1 MNAYGPQQKGEKS
14 MDLQLAGKTVL
25 VLASSRGLGKAS
37 AAAFAKEGAD
47 IVITGRSEESLREA
61 EKELLSL
68 SGRGRVGYYV
78 CDITKEAEIKA
89 LVEYTVE
96 AFGPVDVLVNNA
108 GGPPA
113 GTFDDFD
120 DDDWQKAFDLNLM
133 SFVRATRAVLPS
145 MKESGGGRIVNITS
159 SSMKQTLDNLILSNT
174 FRAGLMGLAKSLS
187 QELAPHGILIN
198 SLGPGKIATDRVTE
212 LDGRK
217 AEQRN
222 KNAADVQRESEAAIP
237 LGRYGQPEEF
247 AAQVVFY
254 GSFANTYVTGQTLL
268 VDGGLIKAL

>member
-1 MNAYGPQQKGEKS
+1 
-14 MDLQLAGKTVL
+14 MDLKLAGKTVL

-47 IVITGRSEESLREA
+47 IVITGRSEESLKEA

-68 SGRGRVGYYV
+68 SASGRVSYYV
-78 CDITKEAEIKA
+78 CDITKETEVKE
-89 LVEYTVE
+89 LVEYTLE
-96 AFGPVDVLVNNA
+96 KFSRVDVLVNNA

-120 DDDWQKAFDLNLM
+120 DEDWQKAFDLNLM
-133 SFVRATRAVLPS
+133 SFVRAIRAVLPS
-145 MKESGGGRIVNITS
+145 MKQSGGGRIVNITS
-159 SSMKQTLDNLILSNT
+159 SSMKQTLDNLVLSNT

-198 SLGPGKIATDRVTE
+198 SIGPGKIATDRVAE
-212 LDGRK
+212 LDERK
-217 AEQRN
+217 AGQTN
-222 KNAADVQRESEAAIP
+222 KNAEDVQRESEAAIP
-237 LGRYGQPEEF
+237 LGRYGLPEEF
-247 AAQVVFY
+247 AAQIVFY

-268 VDGGLIKAL
+268 VDGGLVKAL

>member
-1 MNAYGPQQKGEKS
+1 
-14 MDLQLAGKTVL
+14 MDLKLAGKTVL

-47 IVITGRSEESLREA
+47 IVITGRSEESLKEA

-68 SGRGRVGYYV
+68 STSGRVSYYV
-78 CDITKEAEIKA
+78 CDITKEAEIKK

-96 AFGPVDVLVNNA
+96 TFGRVDVLVNNA

-120 DDDWQKAFDLNLM
+120 DEDWQRAFDLNLM
-133 SFVRATRAVLPS
+133 SFVRAIRAVLPS
-145 MKESGGGRIVNITS
+145 MKQSGGGRIVNITS

-198 SLGPGKIATDRVTE
+198 SIGPGKIATDRVTE
-212 LDGRK
+212 LNERK
-217 AEQRN
+217 AGQTN
-222 KNAADVQRESEAAIP
+222 KSAEDVQRESEAAIP
-237 LGRYGQPEEF
+237 LGRYGLPEEF
-247 AAQVVFY
+247 AAQIVFY

-268 VDGGLIKAL
+268 VDGGLVKAL

>member
-1 MNAYGPQQKGEKS
+1 

-47 IVITGRSEESLREA
+47 IMITGRSEESLKEA
-61 EKELLSL
+61 EKELQSL
-68 SGRGRVGYYV
+68 SSRGRVGYYV
-78 CDITKEAEIKA
+78 CDVTKGAEVKA

-120 DDDWQKAFDLNLM
+120 DDDWQQAFDLNLM

-198 SLGPGKIATDRVTE
+198 SLGPGKIATDRVAE
-212 LDGRK
+212 IDGKK
-217 AEQRN
+217 AAQMN
-222 KNAADVQRESEAAIP
+222 KSPEEVRRESEAAIP
-237 LGRYGQPEEF
+237 TGRYGQPEEF